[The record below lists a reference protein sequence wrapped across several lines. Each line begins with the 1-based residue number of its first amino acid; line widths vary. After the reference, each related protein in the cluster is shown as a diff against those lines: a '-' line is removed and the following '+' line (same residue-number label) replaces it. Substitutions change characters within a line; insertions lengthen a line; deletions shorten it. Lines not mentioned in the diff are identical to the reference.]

1 MQYVQAH
8 LEELRA
14 DAAECKLI
22 SDPRRTRKT
31 ETIRSTF
38 WSPQCSCRWGTRQTR
53 TSQVGPNLAMPASE
67 PRGQASTRIH
77 SNALCQTISL
87 ARWSSSDAESEP

>member
-22 SDPRRTRKT
+22 SDPRRARKT

-38 WSPQCSCRWGTRQTR
+38 
-53 TSQVGPNLAMPASE
+53 
-67 PRGQASTRIH
+67 
-77 SNALCQTISL
+77 
-87 ARWSSSDAESEP
+87 